1 MMCLDAP
8 VQVAVVD
15 RIEHPWAEVELAV
28 DRFVQVEITR
38 LPAGVREGAL
48 VCYCLRP
55 RAFKPVGFQDCPSE
69 AKLDFNQERRSL
81 WRL

>member
-1 MMCLDAP
+1 MMCLGAP

-38 LPAGVREGAL
+38 LPTGAQEGAL
-48 VCYCLRP
+48 VCYCLPP
-55 RAFKPVGFQDCPSE
+55 RESKPIGFQGCPGGV
-69 AKLDFNQERRSL
+69 KLDFNQERRSR